1 MRLTLQS
8 LADLP
13 RIAQEVHTRL
23 ADYPVIALQG
33 DLGAGKTTLVHG
45 LCRLDGASEE
55 EVVNSPTFAIVNV
68 YTTQSDETI
77 YHIDCYRL
85 ENLADADQIGLA
97 EYIRSG
103 ARCYIEWPDVIAPL
117 LPEDTAVIHIEAQPD
132 GSRLLTLL
140 TE

>member
-1 MRLTLQS
+1 MCIR
-8 LADLP
+8 D
-13 RIAQEVHTRL
+13 R
-23 ADYPVIALQG
+23 
-33 DLGAGKTTLVHG
+33 GKTTLVHE

>member
-13 RIAQEVHTRL
+13 RIAQEVHKL
-23 ADYPVIALQG
+23 LEGYPVVALQG
-33 DLGAGKTTLVHG
+33 DLGAGKTTLVHE
-45 LCRLDGASEE
+45 LARLDGAPED

-68 YTTQSDETI
+68 YTTQQAKSI

-85 ENLADADQIGLA
+85 ETIEDADQIGLA

-103 ARCYIEWPDVIAPL
+103 SRCYIEWPDLIAPL
-117 LPEDTAVIHIEAQPD
+117 LPEETAVIHIAAQPD
-132 GSRLLTLL
+132 GSRQLTIL
-140 TE
+140 TD

>member
-33 DLGAGKTTLVHG
+33 DLGAGKTTLVHE

-68 YTTQSDETI
+68 YTTQSDDTI

-85 ENLADADQIGLA
+85 ESL

-117 LPEDTAVIHIEAQPD
+117 LPEETAVIHIEAQSD
-132 GSRLLTLL
+132 GSRLITLL

>member
-33 DLGAGKTTLVHG
+33 DLGAGKTTLVHE

-68 YTTQSDETI
+68 YTTQSDDTCLL
-77 YHIDCYRL
+77 YTSPSPRDMR
-85 ENLADADQIGLA
+85 
-97 EYIRSG
+97 RSRMPSS
-103 ARCYIEWPDVIAPL
+103 A
-117 LPEDTAVIHIEAQPD
+117 
-132 GSRLLTLL
+132 
-140 TE
+140 

>member
-13 RIAQEVHTRL
+13 RVAQEVHTRL

-33 DLGAGKTTLVHG
+33 DLGAGKTTLVHE

-55 EVVNSPTFAIVNV
+55 EVVNSPTFAIVN
-68 YTTQSDETI
+68 SRPSPIDTI

-85 ENLADADQIGLA
+85 ESPPMPT
-97 EYIRSG
+97 R
-103 ARCYIEWPDVIAPL
+103 
-117 LPEDTAVIHIEAQPD
+117 
-132 GSRLLTLL
+132 
-140 TE
+140 